1 MPVDAFSMIAEK
13 LGFLLTDRCNY
24 MCIFRMPNNPEFIS
38 LGCLRAGGFGV
49 SSGLHVAPS
58 YPLQGTFPRF

>member
-38 LGCLRAGGFGV
+38 LRGLRAGVIIRRG
-49 SSGLHVAPS
+49 
-58 YPLQGTFPRF
+58 R

>member
-38 LGCLRAGGFGV
+38 LRGLRAGVKIRRTRTGV
-49 SSGLHVAPS
+49 IIRRG
-58 YPLQGTFPRF
+58 R